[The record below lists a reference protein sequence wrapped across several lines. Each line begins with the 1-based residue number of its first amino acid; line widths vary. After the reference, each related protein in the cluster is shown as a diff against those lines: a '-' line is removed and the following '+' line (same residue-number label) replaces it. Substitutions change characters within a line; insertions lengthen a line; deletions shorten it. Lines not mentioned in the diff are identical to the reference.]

1 MIKSDFIIAP
11 TELHEGLGLT
21 ASPAYAEPETGE
33 ESGMKQ
39 AMGSASGR
47 KAATYGSALGIATV
61 ALGAALVPLASAQNV
76 AATGN
81 AAQIAAGKTA
91 YQQSCAVCHG
101 QALQDGQFAP
111 ALKGAAFLA
120 KWDGAGADKLDHY
133 IRTSMPPANAG
144 ALPEADY
151 AAILALILQANGVDS
166 GSAPLTGDAAQLAR
180 LTLPKPPAQAAADL
194 GVGGVTTRHPI
205 PPWPTPPARF
215 TDFTPVTEQMLDDPA
230 PENWPAWRRS
240 HKGQGFSPLAQI
252 TTANVNALRVAWSQP
267 LPAGDTMNEP
277 LVRDGVLYVFGHGDA
292 VMAFD
297 ATNGRLL
304 WRYQRSLPKDV
315 AASSKK
321 TIALYGD
328 KLYAATSDLHLIAL
342 DARTGRPVWDKQIT
356 DKPGFRNPGGPL
368 AAKGVIMQGLTT
380 QAPGGGLIAGF
391 DAETGERLW
400 TFNTVAAPGTP
411 GGDSWNGLTAE
422 ERSGGSVW
430 TSGSYDAQTGLALW
444 GTAQTYDTGPLR
456 DRKPGLNN
464 DGLYTDS
471 TLAIE
476 PRTGKLV
483 WYFQHMKNDQFDLD
497 WVFDRVIATLE
508 VKGKTQRV
516 IMTAGKEGLFDTL
529 DAKTGKY
536 VKTVDMGIQNFITK
550 IDPVTG
556 DKTVNPALVP
566 DRGKVTYVCPH
577 GGGGRNW
584 SPTAF
589 NQGTGL
595 LFVTAR
601 DVCMDM
607 VPAEGKGFLTTG
619 VNIDYAPPP
628 NSDGRY
634 GLLQALDMQA
644 GNIRWS
650 QHQRAPYTMGVL
662 ATAGGLLFT
671 GSVDRRFTA
680 HDQATGKLL
689 WEQVMTGVPNA
700 SAISYA
706 VNGKQYIAMVT
717 GHGNPLSSGLGKLT
731 PEIELPPVNTAAVT
745 VFALPD

>member
-1 MIKSDFIIAP
+1 MTDDSRTMNWRRVMAC
-11 TELHEGLGLT
+11 
-21 ASPAYAEPETGE
+21 
-33 ESGMKQ
+33 
-39 AMGSASGR
+39 
-47 KAATYGSALGIATV
+47 GSALAIVAGSLGIGLA
-61 ALGAALVPLASAQNV
+61 PFASAQNG
-76 AATGN
+76 AGGSGA
-81 AAQIAAGKTA
+81 AAQLAAGKAA
-91 YQQSCAVCHG
+91 YAQQCAVCHG
-101 QALQDGQFAP
+101 QDLTDGQFAP
-111 ALKGAAFLA
+111 ALKGAPFLS
-120 KWDGAGADKLDHY
+120 KWAGASADKLDQY
-133 IRTSMPPANAG
+133 IRTSMPPASAG
-144 ALPEADY
+144 ALSPEAY
-151 AAILALILQANGVDS
+151 AAILALVLTENGVNIGSEPLVS
-166 GSAPLTGDAAQLAR
+166 GASRLAQI
-180 LTLPKPPAQAAADL
+180 TLPKAAPAAGEFAEM
-194 GVGGVTTRHPI
+194 GVGGVTTRRPI
-205 PPWPTPPARF
+205 PAWPTPPARF
-215 TDFTPVTEQMLDDPA
+215 TDYTPVTEQILDEPA
-230 PENWPAWRRS
+230 PEDWPAWRRS

-252 TTANVNALRVAWSQP
+252 NTRNVKDLRLVWSQP

-297 ATNGRLL
+297 AANGRLL
-304 WRYQRSLPKDV
+304 WRYQRSLPKDMP
-315 AASSKK
+315 ASSKK
-321 TIALYGD
+321 TMALYGD
-328 KLYAATSDLHLIAL
+328 KIYAATSDLHLIAL
-342 DARTGRPVWDKQIT
+342 DARTGRPVWDRQIT
-356 DKPGFRNPGGPL
+356 DKRGFRNPGGPL

-391 DAETGERLW
+391 DAETGEPLW

-411 GGDSWNGLTAE
+411 GGDTWNGLGAN

-497 WVFDRVIATLE
+497 WVFDRVIGTLD
-508 VKGKTQRV
+508 VKGKPRRV
-516 IMTAGKEGLFDTL
+516 VMTAGKEGLFDAVDVT
-529 DAKTGKY
+529 TGKY
-536 VKTVDMGIQNFITK
+536 VKTVDMGLQNFVTK

-556 DKTVNPALVP
+556 DKTVNPALIP
-566 DRGKVTYVCPH
+566 DRTGVRFVCPH

-589 NQGTGL
+589 NQGSGL

-607 VPAEGKGFLTTG
+607 VPAQGKGFLTTG

-644 GNIRWS
+644 GKIRWS
-650 QHQRAPYTMGVL
+650 QRQRAPYTMGVL

-689 WEQVMTGVPNA
+689 WEQVTTGVPNA
-700 SAISYA
+700 SAVTYS
-706 VNGKQYIAMVT
+706 VGGKQYIAMVT

-731 PEIELPPVNTAAVT
+731 PEIELPPVNSAAVQ